1 MHAFEARRAFVQNI
15 ARGES
20 AISVAEAAL
29 QIAAEDDAIV
39 SHSTVRLPIKV
50 WQAPADQLC
59 ACSPVYDQACAKG
72 FIRVFLWSCCCCSP
86 SCRE

>member
-1 MHAFEARRAFVQNI
+1 MHLRRIDFSELHAFEARRAFVQNI

-50 WQAPADQLC
+50 RQALADQL
-59 ACSPVYDQACAKG
+59 AA
-72 FIRVFLWSCCCCSP
+72 IRL
-86 SCRE
+86 